1 MQLQE
6 GGKESS
12 TTIFSSSTDL
22 NLLKL
27 TAKLHLCYAR
37 NKNSLMNQTTK
48 EKKQIWTL
56 DFECSRKTNGYRD
69 SPESETPD
77 GTEFPQKN

>member
-1 MQLQE
+1 VQNKHPHPPQGGRRKMQLEE

-27 TAKLHLCYAR
+27 TAKPHLCYAR
-37 NKNSLMNQTTK
+37 NKNSQMNQTVQ
-48 EKKQIWTL
+48 KKKADT
-56 DFECSRKTNGYRD
+56 DT
-69 SPESETPD
+69 
-77 GTEFPQKN
+77 